1 MTKFIYQNDNMLG
14 HNTDCNK
21 CKRIK
26 DMQNMFSNHNRI
38 KLEMDNRKIS
48 GKIPEYLKMK

>member
-1 MTKFIYQNDNMLG
+1 MLG

-48 GKIPEYLKMK
+48 GKIPVYLKMK